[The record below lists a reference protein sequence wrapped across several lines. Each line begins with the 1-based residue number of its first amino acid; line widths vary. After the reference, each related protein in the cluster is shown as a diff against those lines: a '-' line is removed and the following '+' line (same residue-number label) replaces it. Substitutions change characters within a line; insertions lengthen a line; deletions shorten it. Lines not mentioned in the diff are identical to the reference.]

1 MLYIVYTSYKPNQA
15 PTNRVLA
22 ILKGLD
28 ELGVKARFVLLYPS
42 FGADRVEAD
51 KFKNIDIDY
60 LWDKRK
66 WRNKTYKFTRPKK
79 KHN

>member
-28 ELGVKARFVLLYPS
+28 EQGVKARFVLLYPS
-42 FGADRVEAD
+42 SGADRVEAD
-51 KFKNIDIDY
+51 KFKNFVMRTQKIERSPIM
-60 LWDKRK
+60 R
-66 WRNKTYKFTRPKK
+66 
-79 KHN
+79 